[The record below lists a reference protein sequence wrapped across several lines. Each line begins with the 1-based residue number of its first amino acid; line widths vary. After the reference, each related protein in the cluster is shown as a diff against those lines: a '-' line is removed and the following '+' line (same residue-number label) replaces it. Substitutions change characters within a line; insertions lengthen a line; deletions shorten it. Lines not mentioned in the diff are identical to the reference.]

1 LRRGFLH
8 VASCDD
14 AESTARVLPPT
25 AVGGLKVECSVIN
38 NYDHTRG
45 RWPGSEVHR
54 FIHIRYRYL
63 VFPLSHTIYSLL
75 QEYQHQK
82 QQTVSPV
89 SMPHRSI
96 HHVRFCIGFAILAL
110 AFINAY
116 VAFQHLKSSDRV
128 YLSMNKT
135 VPTIVRNQ
143 QQQQVPRRHRIMFVH
158 IGKTGGETIRNLLPV
173 ACQMRQNKKH
183 LRKCAKRF
191 QMNLALNSTPLSQQT
206 IGTIHCHLTIPKDAL
221 KKATT
226 LIVSVRNPIDRV
238 ISWYRY
244 IHPGNCNRRVDA
256 ESAACHAK
264 TEMEGNLKKMDW
276 SRRFFDCFDSL
287 EEMGKSLMPT
297 QTTNCSLLAKRTV
310 LGKAS
315 KLSGHM
321 RFNYEYYWNRTMVKH
336 PTLESMVVRTE
347 SLWTDIDR
355 IQELLWLESGGDND
369 FHHDH
374 PRLDHTHGSEGHKR
388 ADSISG
394 PSLQWLC
401 CILTREIQI
410 YAEWI
415 RRATNLE
422 DAAKQQTLLDVAKR
436 CGVNDA
442 AIFETPNGWE
452 TKFCPISFS
461 SILESAEMSTE
472 V

>member
-1 LRRGFLH
+1 
-8 VASCDD
+8 
-14 AESTARVLPPT
+14 
-25 AVGGLKVECSVIN
+25 
-38 NYDHTRG
+38 
-45 RWPGSEVHR
+45 
-54 FIHIRYRYL
+54 
-63 VFPLSHTIYSLL
+63 
-75 QEYQHQK
+75 
-82 QQTVSPV
+82 
-89 SMPHRSI
+89 M
-96 HHVRFCIGFAILAL
+96 LAL

-116 VAFQHLKSSDRV
+116 VAMEQLKISDSTCITTITSPGV
-128 YLSMNKT
+128 YFSINNT
-135 VPTIVRNQ
+135 VPAIVRKEQ
-143 QQQQVPRRHRIMFVH
+143 QQQLQHHQVSRRHRILFVH

-173 ACQMRQNKKH
+173 ACQMRKKKTL
-183 LRKCAKRF
+183 LRSCTERF

-206 IGTIHCHLTIPKDAL
+206 IGTIHCDLTVPRKSL
-221 KKATT
+221 KKATA

-244 IHPGNCNRRVDA
+244 IHPGNCNPQVDK
-256 ESAACHAK
+256 ESAACYAK
-264 TEMEGNLKKMDW
+264 TAMAGGLKKTDW
-276 SRRFFDCFDSL
+276 RRLFFDCFDSL
-287 EEMGKSLMPT
+287 EKMGKSLSPT
-297 QTTNCSLLAKRTV
+297 QTTKCSLLAKRTV

-321 RFNYEYYWNRTMVKH
+321 RYNYEYYWNRTMVEH
-336 PTLESMVVRTE
+336 STLESMVVRTE

-355 IQELLWLESGGDND
+355 VQKLLWLESGGEND
-369 FHHDH
+369 DFNPDH

-401 CILTREIQI
+401 CLLTREVQI
-410 YAEWI
+410 YAQWI

-422 DAAKQQTLLDVAKR
+422 DAAKHQTLLDVAMR

-442 AIFETPNGWE
+442 TIFETLNGWE

-461 SILESAEMSTE
+461 SILDSVEISTE